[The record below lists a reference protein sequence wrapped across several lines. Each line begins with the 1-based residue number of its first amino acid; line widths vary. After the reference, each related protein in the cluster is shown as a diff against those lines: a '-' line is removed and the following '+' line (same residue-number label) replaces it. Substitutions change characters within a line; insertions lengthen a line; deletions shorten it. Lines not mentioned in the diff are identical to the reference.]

1 MVGSDRTEGESAFT
15 DHSEGIACRRHE
27 GGQRVVDIVNWTG
40 ELEGLSTMR
49 RRLKVRGAGPVD
61 DTGNRVRSAIGL

>member
-27 GGQRVVDIVNWTG
+27 GGQRMVDIVNWTG
-40 ELEGLSTMR
+40 EMEG
-49 RRLKVRGAGPVD
+49 V
-61 DTGNRVRSAIGL
+61 I